1 MASVYGVR
9 FLECFE
15 SEVLGHFIRA
25 SHKQPVASEYA
36 GQPKNSTLYYAVFQ
50 DGPLKVRRAGGR
62 IDAVSSKSWGNVFF
76 VKTYRKKIYSLYK
89 TCLHELK
96 INA

>member
-9 FLECFE
+9 IFECFKG
-15 SEVLGHFIRA
+15 EVLRHFIRS

-36 GQPKNSTLYYAVFQ
+36 GQSQDGSLEYAVFQ
-50 DGPLKVRRAGGR
+50 DCLLKVRRAGGR
-62 IDAVSSKSWGNVFF
+62 VDAVSSKSGGNVFF